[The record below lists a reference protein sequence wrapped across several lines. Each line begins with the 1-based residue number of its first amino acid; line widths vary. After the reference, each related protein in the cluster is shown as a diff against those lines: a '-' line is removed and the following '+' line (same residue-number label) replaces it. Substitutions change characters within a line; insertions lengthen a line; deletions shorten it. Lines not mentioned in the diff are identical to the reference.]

1 MEIASPER
9 IWLGKRWH
17 LHLRDHRLRG
27 FQVPREFDSHL
38 FWPGDLEVQ
47 IDMDQ
52 MVKLQTPKITGRSSV
67 HSTRVM
73 VHLPGHRLPS
83 KARTFHDFAVSFLI
97 LIQGQ
102 VQLLGSVNLT
112 CFL

>member
-27 FQVPREFDSHL
+27 FQVPREFDIHP
-38 FWPGDLEVQ
+38 FWLGDLEVQ

-52 MVKLQTPKITGRSSV
+52 MVKLQTFLSSQYQ
-67 HSTRVM
+67 SNGAFTK
-73 VHLPGHRLPS
+73 P
-83 KARTFHDFAVSFLI
+83 
-97 LIQGQ
+97 
-102 VQLLGSVNLT
+102 
-112 CFL
+112 